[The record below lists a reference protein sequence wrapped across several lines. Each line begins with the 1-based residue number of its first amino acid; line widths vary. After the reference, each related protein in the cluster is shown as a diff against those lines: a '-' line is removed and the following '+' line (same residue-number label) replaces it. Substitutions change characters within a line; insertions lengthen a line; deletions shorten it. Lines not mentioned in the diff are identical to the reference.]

1 MQCIIHKY
9 AKTVEDINR
18 LEKVINLTIK
28 YEDYIEKQREEGRE
42 EGRIEGKLEKLE
54 LAQKVAKILGIQN
67 AIQLSGFTQK
77 EIETGQLQPSK

>member
-42 EGRIEGKLEKLE
+42 EGRVEGKLEKLE
-54 LAQKVAKILGIQN
+54 LAQKVAKLLGTQK

-77 EIETGQLQPSK
+77 EIETGKLIE

>member
-9 AKTVEDINR
+9 AKTLEDIKR

-28 YEDYIEKQREEGRE
+28 YEDYIEKQREEG
-42 EGRIEGKLEKLE
+42 KLE
-54 LAQKVAKILGIQN
+54 LAQTIAKVYGIKK

-77 EIETGQLQPSK
+77 EIETGKLIE